1 MGFIT
6 NIQTTA
12 NQTTIDMNV
21 YLTDLGRN
29 LLLQQGFIPVSFSIS
44 DADTDYFA
52 NQSINQELPDLTGDY
67 NDNVYS
73 LSKNV
78 KIKEQIIRN

>member
-1 MGFIT
+1 MGFIKGA
-6 NIQTTA
+6 QVSTTT
-12 NQTTIDMNV
+12 TTIDMNV
-21 YLTDLGRN
+21 YLTELGRD
-29 LLLQQGFIPVSFSIS
+29 LLLQQGFVPVSFSIS

-52 NQSINQELPDLTGDY
+52 NQLVKQQSPDLTGDY

-78 KIKEQIIRN
+78 KIKNQIIRN